1 MNERKIMEIA
11 QIAKKAEGLRRE
23 DMKNEIPKKLKNLEN
38 KRDVER
44 GMIMIHQSV
53 INEGMENEGMTYLPE
68 KSAYNDFF
76 MISGTQYALIRITG
90 ECYKVVDGD
99 LVDSLAAHRWKY
111 DKTIKEPYCY
121 MKFDG
126 SSKKI
131 YLAKFVKYKKS
142 GNDHEVF
149 EKGTEAH
156 HKWFKWCEIDE
167 FLYVI
172 PSDFHNQAHNRW
184 ISRQRMSG
192 LYRVGSWDDLLFII
206 REVQRLAPVM
216 RKTWLTAR
224 F

>member
-1 MNERKIMEIA
+1 MNDRMILEME
-11 QIAKKAEGLRRE
+11 QILKDAEGLSSK
-23 DMKNEIPKKLKNLEN
+23 DMKNAIPKRLKKME
-38 KRDVER
+38 KKGSIER
-44 GMIMIHQSV
+44 GLIEIHQSV
-53 INEGMENEGMTYLPE
+53 LDEGIKNGGLTYLPE

-76 MISGTQYALIRITG
+76 MISGTQYALIRITS

-111 DKTIKEPYCY
+111 DAKIREPYSY
-121 MKFDG
+121 MRIAG
-126 SSKKI
+126 GCKKV
-131 YLAKFVKYKKS
+131 YLAKFVKYMKS

-149 EKGTEAH
+149 EKGMEAH
-156 HKWFKWCEIDE
+156 HKWFRWCEIHD
-167 FLYVI
+167 FMHMMT
-172 PSDFHNQAHNRW
+172 SDFHQQAHNQL